1 MLASLNESELE
12 ETFERSSG
20 PGGQNVNKTSTKVML
35 RHLPTGMT
43 VTVQDTRSQAK
54 NRELARERLL
64 QALNDRQKQAQQTAR
79 HEMEKARRQKRK
91 RPAKVKA
98 RILQAKK
105 RRGAVKRER
114 SQKVFE

>member
-1 MLASLNESELE
+1 MLTALNESELE

-35 RHLPTGMT
+35 RHLPTGIT

-64 QALNDRQKQAQQTAR
+64 QALNDRQRQAQQAAK
-79 HEMEKARRQKRK
+79 HEREKVRRQKRK

-98 RILQAKK
+98 RILEAKK
-105 RRGAVKRER
+105 RRGAVKRDR
-114 SQKVFE
+114 SKKNFE

>member
-1 MLASLNESELE
+1 MLTALPESELE

-35 RHLPTGMT
+35 RHLPTGIT

-64 QALNDRQKQAQQTAR
+64 DALNERHKQAQLAAR
-79 HEMEKARRQKRK
+79 HEREKTRRQKRK

-98 RILQAKK
+98 RILEAKK
-105 RRGAVKRER
+105 RRGAVKRGR
-114 SQKVFE
+114 SQKTFE